1 MKPMFLK
8 GFESHVTVPESGTE
22 HQARRG
28 RCSLVRQIVFPAQ
41 RWHMSFRKS
50 LNYRTFSLV
59 SLSGLVLFAAGCDS
73 TKAAPPP
80 APVPVEV
87 ATVVQ
92 QDTPIYSEWVATL
105 DGYINAQIQP
115 HVTGYIIRQ
124 NYKEGAVVRQGDVL
138 FEIDPRPFKAAL
150 NQAKAQLAQSEA
162 QLGKARLDVER
173 DTPLAQARAIAQ
185 SQLDTEVQAKL
196 GAQAQVDAAKA
207 NVEQAQ
213 LNLEWTKVTS
223 LVTGIAGIAQ
233 VQIGNLVG
241 PNSILTSVSQVD
253 PIKAYF
259 TVSEKEF
266 TDFHRRFPTETTVEE
281 QRKRIPLQ
289 LLLSDGAV
297 YEQTGRISF
306 ADREVNPATGTIR
319 IAGLFPNPT
328 NLLRPG
334 GYGRIR
340 ASVRSRDG
348 ALLVPQRAVTELQ
361 GSYQVAVVGDDNK
374 VSIRP
379 VTVGERVGRLW
390 IVNEGVKPGERVI
403 IEGLQKVRDGAAVKA
418 VPAAPAK
425 AGS

>member
-1 MKPMFLK
+1 MSL
-8 GFESHVTVPESGTE
+8 
-22 HQARRG
+22 AR
-28 RCSLVRQIVFPAQ
+28 SLV
-41 RWHMSFRKS
+41 FRIFNFISVSS
-50 LNYRTFSLV
+50 LILLV
-59 SLSGLVLFAAGCDS
+59 AGCGT
-73 TKAAPPP
+73 TKAAPSAPP
-80 APVPVEV
+80 ATVEV

-92 QDTPIYSEWVATL
+92 QDTPIYSEWIAIL
-105 DGYINAQIQP
+105 DGYVNAQIQP
-115 HVTGYIIRQ
+115 HVTGYIIKQ
-124 NYKEGAVVRQGDVL
+124 NYREGSVVRKGDVL

-150 NQAKAQLAQSEA
+150 DQAKAQLAQSEA
-162 QLGKARLDVER
+162 QLGKAKLDVER

-185 SQLDTEVQAKL
+185 SQLDTEVQARL

-207 NVEQAQ
+207 NVEQAE

-259 TVSEKEF
+259 TVSENEF
-266 TDFHRRFPTETTVEE
+266 TDFHRRFPTEATVEE

-289 LLLSDGAV
+289 LILADGSV
-297 YEQTGRISF
+297 YEQAGRISF
-306 ADREVNPATGTIR
+306 ADREVNPATGAIR
-319 IAGLFPNPT
+319 IAALFPNAH

-340 ASVRSRDG
+340 ASVRSRDR
-348 ALLVPQRAVTELQ
+348 ALLVPQRAVIELQ
-361 GSYQVAVVGDDNK
+361 GSYQIAVVGDDNK

-379 VTVGERVGRLW
+379 ITVGERVGKLW

-403 IEGLQKVRDGAAVKA
+403 VEGSLKVRDGAPVKPIPSA
-418 VPAAPAK
+418 SAK
-425 AGS
+425 TGS